1 MNRMQFT
8 AAVVKCA
15 LRSPSPSGLADVREE
30 LKATTRKAQHTP
42 KTLDSLGGMI
52 ITFPLPSVLLLAAV
66 ERVEIT
72 DRRTGRRLQ
81 REVAADSLFKQGAA
95 GGDRGRKERRR
106 PSDRDRERESEGPI
120 KKASA
125 TPAASSGGTG
135 GRHGRRDE
143 MGISKCM
150 SCLHHALD
158 NICLTRVAK
167 LVRK

>member
-52 ITFPLPSVLLLAAV
+52 ITFPLPSFLLLAAV

-95 GGDRGRKERRR
+95 QWRQRKEGETTTEQPR
-106 PSDRDRERESEGPI
+106 PGERERRAD

-135 GRHGRRDE
+135 GGAGAVMKWE
-143 MGISKCM
+143 
-150 SCLHHALD
+150 
-158 NICLTRVAK
+158 
-167 LVRK
+167 

>member
-52 ITFPLPSVLLLAAV
+52 ITFPLPSFLLLAAV

-81 REVAADSLFKQGAA
+81 REVAADSLFKQGAEQW
-95 GGDRGRKERRR
+95 RQRKEGETTTER
-106 PSDRDRERESEGPI
+106 PRPGERERRAD
-120 KKASA
+120 KKSLGHTCCIEWWHWWQARA
-125 TPAASSGGTG
+125 P
-135 GRHGRRDE
+135 
-143 MGISKCM
+143 
-150 SCLHHALD
+150 
-158 NICLTRVAK
+158 
-167 LVRK
+167 